1 MTETDVTKPGKKKNA
16 EPYWLIYISAIL
28 SGLLLIGYA
37 LDIGA
42 LQKISA
48 RLGIGLL
55 FGAFALIVGR
65 SRVAGYIAA
74 GLVGFV
80 VILTFF
86 L

>member
-1 MTETDVTKPGKKKNA
+1 MTVTEVTKPEKKKKA

-28 SGLLLIGYA
+28 SGLLLISFA
-37 LDIGA
+37 LDIGS
-42 LQKISA
+42 LQKVSA
-48 RLGIGLL
+48 RLGLGLL

-65 SRVAGYIAA
+65 GRVAGYIAA
-74 GLVGFV
+74 GLIGFV